1 MTRAITNR
9 NGQRRTRT
17 TEDNSRS
24 IILFTNNPTAGM
36 SGASSLRLP
45 GSTAV
50 SNRASPSIS
59 RKREPNAFVE
69 DETRNVSIA
78 EFVNSTARGGMAPS
92 VEKLRWANVRNVRS
106 RGLLN
111 MRSDHLQTLTFLRRS
126 VMPARFQPLEAGE
139 GATLRHASGNP
150 SVVTAHGSVDKAE
163 PLIEAPVNTLE
174 GNGPGYRVT
183 TVSTMNIR
191 SAKHCLR
198 ALLDYFWVRRM
209 PVILTTT
216 LLAGGKQTR
225 TPILSP
231 RLIQLLVLLLFLF
244 PALSRARSVSQEKER
259 EPLGSL
265 TRVGEVFVND
275 SPAPAEI
282 TIFSG
287 DRVRTGDS
295 GSATFNMSGK
305 GSLKISPRSQVLFS
319 GKYEYTAELE
329 AGVVAMNSIN
339 G

>member
-1 MTRAITNR
+1 
-9 NGQRRTRT
+9 
-17 TEDNSRS
+17 
-24 IILFTNNPTAGM
+24 
-36 SGASSLRLP
+36 
-45 GSTAV
+45 
-50 SNRASPSIS
+50 
-59 RKREPNAFVE
+59 
-69 DETRNVSIA
+69 
-78 EFVNSTARGGMAPS
+78 
-92 VEKLRWANVRNVRS
+92 
-106 RGLLN
+106 
-111 MRSDHLQTLTFLRRS
+111 
-126 VMPARFQPLEAGE
+126 
-139 GATLRHASGNP
+139 
-150 SVVTAHGSVDKAE
+150 
-163 PLIEAPVNTLE
+163 
-174 GNGPGYRVT
+174 
-183 TVSTMNIR
+183 
-191 SAKHCLR
+191 
-198 ALLDYFWVRRM
+198 M

-265 TRVGEVFVND
+265 TRVGEVYVND

-339 G
+339 GPNGLTLRIGSDVVVPSTKEQSASSRWFIPCFLLEWQRRGFNIEGNLGPVSSGWSVCERFAEWRTVSRGSGGFCYPWKINFWSTKG